1 MPGDRNVSDQF
12 QIQPRAPHSAL
23 ALGAIVFFLVPVLSS
38 AQDEQAGAGSYAKH
52 CAVCHGREARG
63 GQGPSLLRAA
73 YARGTDDQAV
83 TRTIREGFPEGGMPS
98 FGAVLSEAQTA
109 SVVAFLRQKRAEAP
123 PSTRQPV
130 AYAYQPLGV
139 PSGVVKTELHDFRVE
154 TVAKVGE
161 PYAFAFLPYGRI
173 LITEMAG
180 NLRVVDKGRLLLE
193 PVPDAPSGNGLGL
206 RGAGGRS
213 LLDVMVDPDYKS
225 NGWIYLVT
233 CHGVKDAKGKLAG
246 VARINRGRIG
256 GGRWTENR
264 VLTEFSI
271 DVTTG
276 LRMAFDSKRF
286 LYIGTSFPD
295 PDYFAPADVGKT
307 PPQLLSSPWGKILRM
322 TADGQAP
329 PDNPFVHTPGAFPY
343 VYALGIRAPLGLA
356 FDSKG
361 ELWEAEDGPR
371 GGDELNHIQ
380 AGKNYG
386 WPVTTWGHRYDA
398 IPVPGNP
405 EQEGMEPPV
414 VSWSP
419 SPAVSAIAVY
429 DGKAFPRWKGNI
441 LMGSLMQMD
450 LFRIVL
456 DGDRPVVQETI
467 LHGVNR
473 IRDVRVGPEGFVYL
487 LTDGGQLLR
496 LVPATTALDPDRN

>member
-1 MPGDRNVSDQF
+1 MSDKFRIRPQAR
-12 QIQPRAPHSAL
+12 RAVL
-23 ALGAIVFFLVPVLSS
+23 ALGAILLPVPVLSY
-38 AQDEQAGAGSYAKH
+38 AQDAPAGADSYARH

-63 GQGPSLLRAA
+63 GQGPSLLSKA
-73 YARGTDDQAV
+73 YARGTDDASV
-83 TRTIREGFPEGGMPS
+83 TRTIRQGFPEGGMPA
-98 FGAVLSEAQTA
+98 FGAVLSEAQIG
-109 SVVAFLRQKRAEAP
+109 SVVAFLREKRAAAP

-139 PSGVVKTELHDFRVE
+139 PKGVVKTELHDFRVE

-161 PYAFAFLPYGRI
+161 SYSFAFLPDDGI

-180 NLRVVDKGRLLLE
+180 NLRMIDKGRLLLE
-193 PVPDAPSGNGLGL
+193 PVADAPGGDGLGL
-206 RGAGGRS
+206 RGGGGRS
-213 LLDVMVDPDYKS
+213 LLDVIVDPDYQS

-233 CHGVKDAKGKLAG
+233 CHAVKDAGGKFAG
-246 VARINRGRIG
+246 LARINRGRLRE
-256 GGRWTENR
+256 GRWVDNQ

-295 PDYFAPADVGKT
+295 PDYVAPAELGKT

-322 TADGQAP
+322 TADGKVP
-329 PDNPFVHTPGAFPY
+329 PDNPFVNMPGAFPY

-356 FDSKG
+356 FDGKG
-361 ELWEAEDGPR
+361 EFWEAEDGPR
-371 GGDELNHIQ
+371 GGDELNHIK
-380 AGKNYG
+380 AGHNYG
-386 WPVTTWGHRYDA
+386 WPVTSWGFRYDA
-398 IPVPGNP
+398 IPVPANP

-414 VSWSP
+414 LSWSP
-419 SPAVSAIAVY
+419 SPAVSAITFY
-429 DGKAFPRWKGNI
+429 SGNAFPRWNGNI

-456 DGDRPVVQETI
+456 DGDRPVLQENI
-467 LHGVNR
+467 LHGVGR
-473 IRDVRVGPEGFVYL
+473 IRDVRVSPQGYVYVL
-487 LTDGGQLLR
+487 LDGGQVLR
-496 LVPATTALDPDRN
+496 LVPVG